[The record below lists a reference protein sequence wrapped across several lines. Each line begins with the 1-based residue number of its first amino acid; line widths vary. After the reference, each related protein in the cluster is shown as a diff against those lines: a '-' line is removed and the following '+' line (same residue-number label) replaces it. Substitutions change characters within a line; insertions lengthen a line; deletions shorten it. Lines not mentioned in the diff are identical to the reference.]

1 VCCRPS
7 THKLAITHAQCA
19 WVSDQCALTMLH
31 PLPTLA
37 GDKTPFQQSGQV
49 CAFLSP
55 PPHPTPPHLLSHLC
69 LHAAWAP
76 PPTAMPHAPP
86 SSDVEADAPQAAVAT
101 PRQNVARADGCKPVP
116 SASFVGAIM
125 WRRFVRTPSSQCPA
139 LLEQKC
145 TPSLR
150 PRAPTRQL
158 LRLYARVVVF
168 LMCASVCHAHLAF
181 CIDHCPSLHAV
192 TSWS

>member
-1 VCCRPS
+1 MRCRPS
-7 THKLAITHAQCA
+7 THKLVIAHAQCA
-19 WVSDQCALTMLH
+19 WVSDQYALTMLH
-31 PLPTLA
+31 PLPTRA

-55 PPHPTPPHLLSHLC
+55 PRPHLLPHLC
-69 LHAAWAP
+69 LPGRLHQQQCH
-76 PPTAMPHAPP
+76 THR
-86 SSDVEADAPQAAVAT
+86 QARMWKQT
-101 PRQNVARADGCKPVP
+101 HLNCRLR
-116 SASFVGAIM
+116 
-125 WRRFVRTPSSQCPA
+125 WRRQGRMLHGPTDASQCRRKFCWCHHVDQVRSRSPSQCPA

-150 PRAPTRQL
+150 PRAPARQL

-168 LMCASVCHAHLAF
+168 LMCASLCHAHLAF
-181 CIDHCPSLHAV
+181 CIDHYPSLHAV